1 MEEGAWRAAVH
12 GVAKSRKEL
21 SDCTARSLFQGWVA
35 ISGHRGVT
43 QEQSP
48 GAEYKTQLRK
58 AGHGVGLQPAAQHPG
73 AWKGED
79 PLSGGRGRPLI
90 SHLVLTARSA
100 PQLALEQRCRE
111 LRARGRR
118 LEETLPR
125 RVSSEQ
131 QREALGLLYRV
142 HELELENA
150 EMQSQALLRDGALH
164 HRREALRRL
173 EQRLSLCEEIIRAQ
187 RQLIQGRVPALPTPR
202 VRPAKGPRA
211 RTEPCLSFPHRRRQ
225 PGRAAAPEGAVRS
238 VPAGA

>member
-48 GAEYKTQLRK
+48 GAEFKTQLRK
-58 AGHGVGLQPAAQHPG
+58 AGHGVGLQAAAQHPG

-131 QREALGLLYRV
+131 QREALGLLCRV
-142 HELELENA
+142 HELENA
-150 EMQSQALLRDGALH
+150 KMQSQALLRDGAH
-164 HRREALRRL
+164 RHRREALRRL
-173 EQRLSLCEEIIRAQ
+173 EQRLRLCEEIIRAQ

-211 RTEPCLSFPHRRRQ
+211 RTEPCLS
-225 PGRAAAPEGAVRS
+225 APPPQTATWSCRS
-238 VPAGA
+238 I

>member
-1 MEEGAWRAAVH
+1 MQEG
-12 GVAKSRKEL
+12 
-21 SDCTARSLFQGWVA
+21 
-35 ISGHRGVT
+35 GHRGVT

-73 AWKGED
+73 AWRGED

-131 QREALGLLYRV
+131 QREALGLLCRV
-142 HELELENA
+142 HELELEKA
-150 EMQSQALLRDGALH
+150 EMQSQALLRDGALR

-211 RTEPCLSFPHRRRQ
+211 RTEPCLS
-225 PGRAAAPEGAVRS
+225 AP
-238 VPAGA
+238 PP